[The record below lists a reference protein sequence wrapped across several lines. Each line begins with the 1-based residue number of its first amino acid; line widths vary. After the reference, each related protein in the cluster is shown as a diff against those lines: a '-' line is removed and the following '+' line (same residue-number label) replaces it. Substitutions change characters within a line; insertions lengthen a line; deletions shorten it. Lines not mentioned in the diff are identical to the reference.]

1 MTRALFRDTLRSMR
15 RTLPRFISIVIIVA
29 LGVGFFT
36 GLRAVSPGMRAAA
49 YNFFADLHLADIVIQ
64 STVGFDEHDRLAVLE
79 LSGVENVTLSR
90 FVDGILFDPPPEG
103 EYDPVMA
110 QGMTGAPYVMRVIGH
125 DFEGYDENN
134 QRSDRLNTLRLVEG
148 RWPENYNEAVVS
160 AYANRMDPQ
169 RFSVNQRILVRG
181 DHENLLDTV
190 RNAPGLEERHDG
202 GVIYTI
208 VGVVHSP
215 EFLAMELGA
224 SQAGGGELS
233 GYIYIPNRAF
243 HRPYYTT
250 LLIGVAGSRDHA
262 PYTPEYDY
270 LVRRV
275 RESVEEEA
283 QRILAQRTARIG
295 PQLEE
300 EIENG
305 RIELEEARQQVEELT
320 QALAD
325 RPAELEAR
333 RQELLAE
340 TSQERY
346 DRLMAEFEQNLAE
359 FEQARER
366 YMVAHARRAAIPYSR
381 EDYIH
386 AQNRMRTAQESWEM
400 ADMGLQVGRAAIET
414 AESIL
419 ESGDPARMGNAIAI
433 LSIYFPMNPGDA
445 TVEGVSR
452 MLEEAR
458 VDMDFQEDML
468 EEARLDLERE
478 RAQLARFGPYL
489 RELDAYEAARRDILE
504 AETQMLD
511 AQHWLNNADIMFAIM
526 QHEFE
531 QAERDLQIAVQE
543 QNFGLQ
549 RIANSE
555 RLLRQAENLLY
566 TLPYAQWMTN
576 NRDHFP
582 GYTNFGD
589 TADSMQQ
596 FAIAFPILFFLVA
609 SLVSFSTM
617 TRMVKDDRKQMGMLK
632 AAGYSAASISVKY
645 IFYAAAAGI
654 LGAILGTAI
663 GFLFIPQAI
672 FFAYQI
678 LYLIPNMPFAFFPAE
693 ALIGVAAALIATV
706 GAVLASVVVN
716 VRNHPS
722 VLMRPKAPRVGKR
735 VLLERVPF
743 IWNRMGFTGKVTTRN
758 LMRNKMRALMTFT
771 GIMACTAL
779 LVVGFGIGD
788 SLGTMLNRQFGPES
802 IMRFDAQANLQVPMR
817 AGDTAQLQAF
827 DAHRQTGEITSIL
840 PAFIQQLYVD
850 SAGFDRQVPAR
861 LSVPGDTTAF
871 YDFIDLRDHRT
882 GEQLQ
887 LTDDGAIINGKLA
900 EIMDLQVGDTITL
913 HWGLRQA
920 DVRVA
925 SITYNYIYHW
935 IYVSPAYFEQTFG
948 MECEFNMVLLNLNED
963 LRVAGLSGDALATAM
978 EDRTALARELTDT
991 VHVMAVAFNQTIID
1005 SVGAQLNLMRNVVM
1019 VVFVAASGALAFVVL
1034 YNLNII
1040 NIYERIRELATIKVL
1055 GFSDK
1060 QTDMF
1065 IYRENIILSV
1075 LGIAAGL
1082 ALGVPIFGY
1091 IIRQAEI
1098 ESMMFVRTLVP
1109 WVFIAAGLVTLVFAI
1124 GINVVMHFRIKGIN
1138 MVEALKSVE

>member
-1 MTRALFRDTLRSMR
+1 
-15 RTLPRFISIVIIVA
+15 
-29 LGVGFFT
+29 
-36 GLRAVSPGMRAAA
+36 
-49 YNFFADLHLADIVIQ
+49 
-64 STVGFDEHDRLAVLE
+64 
-79 LSGVENVTLSR
+79 
-90 FVDGILFDPPPEG
+90 
-103 EYDPVMA
+103 
-110 QGMTGAPYVMRVIGH
+110 
-125 DFEGYDENN
+125 
-134 QRSDRLNTLRLVEG
+134 VEG

-576 NRDHFP
+576 NR
-582 GYTNFGD
+582 
-589 TADSMQQ
+589 
-596 FAIAFPILFFLVA
+596 
-609 SLVSFSTM
+609 
-617 TRMVKDDRKQMGMLK
+617 R
-632 AAGYSAASISVKY
+632 
-645 IFYAAAAGI
+645 
-654 LGAILGTAI
+654 
-663 GFLFIPQAI
+663 
-672 FFAYQI
+672 
-678 LYLIPNMPFAFFPAE
+678 
-693 ALIGVAAALIATV
+693 AT
-706 GAVLASVVVN
+706 
-716 VRNHPS
+716 P
-722 VLMRPKAPRVGKR
+722 
-735 VLLERVPF
+735 
-743 IWNRMGFTGKVTTRN
+743 
-758 LMRNKMRALMTFT
+758 
-771 GIMACTAL
+771 
-779 LVVGFGIGD
+779 
-788 SLGTMLNRQFGPES
+788 
-802 IMRFDAQANLQVPMR
+802 
-817 AGDTAQLQAF
+817 
-827 DAHRQTGEITSIL
+827 
-840 PAFIQQLYVD
+840 
-850 SAGFDRQVPAR
+850 
-861 LSVPGDTTAF
+861 TTATPPTTWSSS
-871 YDFIDLRDHRT
+871 R
-882 GEQLQ
+882 
-887 LTDDGAIINGKLA
+887 
-900 EIMDLQVGDTITL
+900 
-913 HWGLRQA
+913 
-920 DVRVA
+920 
-925 SITYNYIYHW
+925 
-935 IYVSPAYFEQTFG
+935 
-948 MECEFNMVLLNLNED
+948 
-963 LRVAGLSGDALATAM
+963 
-978 EDRTALARELTDT
+978 
-991 VHVMAVAFNQTIID
+991 
-1005 SVGAQLNLMRNVVM
+1005 
-1019 VVFVAASGALAFVVL
+1019 
-1034 YNLNII
+1034 
-1040 NIYERIRELATIKVL
+1040 
-1055 GFSDK
+1055 
-1060 QTDMF
+1060 
-1065 IYRENIILSV
+1065 
-1075 LGIAAGL
+1075 
-1082 ALGVPIFGY
+1082 
-1091 IIRQAEI
+1091 
-1098 ESMMFVRTLVP
+1098 
-1109 WVFIAAGLVTLVFAI
+1109 
-1124 GINVVMHFRIKGIN
+1124 
-1138 MVEALKSVE
+1138 